1 MANHDQ
7 HSRHVYI
14 MIILLFSIITIIYLT
29 LLPETC
35 NDNSST
41 PARESDDT
49 SRMNWATRIWWKP
62 SIYYIYFFKYY
73 FRIELLTHGLFQIIN
88 NKMARTIIIIRIITF
103 TQQRPARM
111 LETFHRPHAMTR
123 LEWPTGDKNT
133 LFLKTSSSSCSD
145 KVKQN
150 TFSRLQHT
158 HLRVII

>member
-1 MANHDQ
+1 
-7 HSRHVYI
+7 
-14 MIILLFSIITIIYLT
+14 MIIHPPPPGKVMIHHAWTELPAFDESLLYIIY
-29 LLPETC
+29 
-35 NDNSST
+35 
-41 PARESDDT
+41 
-49 SRMNWATRIWWKP
+49 I
-62 SIYYIYFFKYY
+62 FFKYY

-103 TQQRPARM
+103 TQQRPTRM